1 MFLQKLAGIFCRL
14 RNKLH
19 QTCLTTF
26 YFAFVYPYL
35 LFGVEMY
42 TNTGITHLS
51 KLITLNNKILRILQ
65 NQTSSAPVK
74 EFYANSNTL
83 LVPQLHKLQLL
94 LLEYWSI
101 NVITTN
107 ICYPRFIMI
116 IFSQIKVWWETMQV
130 SCNKFHTLSTSA
142 KILKIG

>member
-65 NQTSSAPVK
+65 
-74 EFYANSNTL
+74 
-83 LVPQLHKLQLL
+83 
-94 LLEYWSI
+94 I
-101 NVITTN
+101 NVFCIT
-107 ICYPRFIMI
+107 
-116 IFSQIKVWWETMQV
+116 
-130 SCNKFHTLSTSA
+130 
-142 KILKIG
+142 